1 MEKRFIASLAGVA
14 LLMTASPT
22 LAERKL
28 AMSVHPN
35 AVSATQQQRAV
46 SGKVVDAQGE
56 PLIGVTVKEQ
66 GTKNAAVTDMDGRF
80 TLSLSKSDAQLSF
93 TYIGYTDVTSRA
105 ADNMVITMKEDRNE
119 LNEIVVVGYGT
130 QKKVNLTGSVVSVD
144 MAKETSS
151 RPVTTVAQALQG
163 MAAGLDILQ
172 GSGKPGAENFSVN
185 IRGVGTMNDAS
196 PLVLVDG
203 MEMSLSDVNPMDIES
218 ISVLKDAASCAIYG
232 NRGANGVILVT
243 TKSGTDGKVSV
254 TYTGRLSINKP
265 SKLVRF
271 MSNYAD
277 YMELVNEASEN
288 IGTAG
293 KYPQSVIDQWR
304 QAQTNPNGISES
316 GYPNYVAYPNTD

>member
-1 MEKRFIASLAGVA
+1 MEKNLIASLAGVA

-22 LAERKL
+22 FAERNL
-28 AMSVHPN
+28 ASTVHTN
-35 AVSATQQQRAV
+35 AVLATQQQRAV
-46 SGKVVDAQGE
+46 SGQVIDAQGE

-66 GTKNAAVTDMDGRF
+66 GSQNAAVTDMDGRF
-80 TLSLSKSDAQLSF
+80 RLSLSKSDALISF
-93 TYIGYTDVTSRA
+93 TYIGYTEYTCRA
-105 ADNMVITMKEDRNE
+105 ADNLVITMKEDRNE
-119 LNEIVVVGYGT
+119 LNEVVVVGYGT

-144 MAKETSS
+144 MAKEAQS

-172 GSGKPGAENFSVN
+172 GSGKPGSENFSVN

-196 PLVLVDG
+196 PLVMVDG

-243 TKSGTDGKVSV
+243 TKSGTEGKVSV

-277 YMELVNEASEN
+277 YMSLVNET
-288 IGTAG
+288 GTTR
-293 KYPQSVIDQWR
+293 STR
-304 QAQTNPNGISES
+304 RR
-316 GYPNYVAYPNTD
+316 